1 MPLSRCRRWKP
12 LRRPRP
18 PSSSC
23 WTTSSAPAVTE
34 VPTPSL
40 PEVPTPAGPG
50 GGGLV
55 QGLKASVSPCTS
67 LTFSGLASRMVLAA
81 RPSASVV
88 QSEELRRTPDRA
100 KAFKETLAKL
110 RAGRDEAGQRAQE
123 EQDRVQATKTEAESV
138 IERAR
143 SAAEKGRSEIA
154 SKAAQV
160 KEAAQKKTH
169 GFLPLFLAQI
179 LLLAAYGGGVAALVL
194 IPEKQ
199 WKIAKQT
206 VGGYTEAV
214 SPAVQG
220 VLGKAQPL
228 ASKDFSTKAAPY
240 GAKALESARPIALK
254 AWAGAK
260 PLLGKAA
267 RSAGKLLQ
275 SAQSQASKSI
285 QEARNQV
292 GVARGLGEQC
302 TVPKAACIACPGA
315 TSDRFCTRDRVVVL
329 RAGEEDGIG
338 F

>member
-1 MPLSRCRRWKP
+1 MMSPKPARWPARYHPLLVAAALP
-12 LRRPRP
+12 GQ
-18 PSSSC
+18 
-23 WTTSSAPAVTE
+23 SAPAVTE

-40 PEVPTPAGPG
+40 PEVPTPAAPG
-50 GGGLV
+50 SGSLV
-55 QGLKASVSPCTS
+55 QGLKASVD
-67 LTFSGLASRMVLAA
+67 
-81 RPSASVV
+81 
-88 QSEELRRTPDRA
+88 DRA

-110 RAGRDEAGQRAQE
+110 RAGRDEAGQRVQE

-138 IERAR
+138 VERAR
-143 SAAEKGRSEIA
+143 NAAEKGRSEIA

-160 KEAAQKKTH
+160 KEAAQKIVPSLLSLAPAPAPAPTPQPPPVALPQRTH
-169 GFLPLFLAQI
+169 GFLPLFLAQF
-179 LLLAAYGGGVAALVL
+179 LMLAAYGGGVAALVL

-199 WKIAKQT
+199 WKTAKQT

-220 VLGKAQPL
+220 VLGRAQPL

-240 GAKALESARPIALK
+240 AAKALESAQPIAFK

-267 RSAGKLLQ
+267 QSAGKLLQ
-275 SAQSQASKSI
+275 SAQSQARAALYSMS
-285 QEARNQV
+285 RGNFTQV
-292 GVARGLGEQC
+292 GRESIFGTG
-302 TVPKAACIACPGA
+302 
-315 TSDRFCTRDRVVVL
+315 DRVVVL